1 MNKPLELVYESM
13 YQRKPINEKFMG
25 LSGKPLSDVYNRIK
39 QVIHDTYGQDVM
51 DIILNDV
58 KLDEVKRSLYDLI
71 KQSDLEDLIKV
82 KLINKLGKVKH
93 LCGLYNLISINSRAY

>member
-1 MNKPLELVYESM
+1 MNKPLELVYESI
-13 YQRKPINEKFMG
+13 YQRKPINEKFMD
-25 LSGKPLSDVYNRIK
+25 LSGKLLSDVYNRIK
-39 QVIHDTYGQDVM
+39 EIIHDTYGQDVM

-58 KLDEVKRSLYDLI
+58 NLEDVKRSLYDMI

>member
-13 YQRKPINEKFMG
+13 YQRKPINEKFIG
-25 LSGKPLSDVYNRIK
+25 LSGRPLADVYNRIK
-39 QVIHDTYGQDVM
+39 EVIHDTYGQDVM

-58 KLDEVKRSLYDLI
+58 NLEDVKRSLYDMI
-71 KQSDLEDLIKV
+71 KQSDVEDLIKV

-93 LCGLYNLISINSRAY
+93 ICGLYNLIDINSRAY